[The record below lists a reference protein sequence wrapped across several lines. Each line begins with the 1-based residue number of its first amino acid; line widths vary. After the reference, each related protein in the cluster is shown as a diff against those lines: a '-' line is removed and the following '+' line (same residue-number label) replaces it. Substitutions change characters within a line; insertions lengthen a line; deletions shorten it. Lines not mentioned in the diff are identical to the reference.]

1 MAGSQTAITVEQ
13 EIARLV
19 ADHAASCG
27 KLACAARDE
36 TLDVA
41 LDLIVLPLAVVIVA
55 ALLQRAGF
63 WDGLLRSLSA
73 RLKRTWLA
81 EAGFGA
87 LLAVLFVA
95 VSLPFGLHDA
105 LTADPA
111 TQSGIRC
118 VDGTIKC
125 LFPEP
130 TRADMV
136 GHFLGGQ
143 LSFALGLAAIFAVL
157 APLAFALQR
166 KRPRVLLVV
175 AAAAYLAW
183 LLVPLENRWEQTY
196 PLPQGP
202 LRDDVARLAGRAGL
216 TMERVLM
223 GQPERLGGDGGGGK
237 VEWIGGEAKAVIG
250 ERLLNIHMLHPR
262 AFSPPQGPYSAAD
275 FRFVAAHEIA
285 HVHHRHF
292 ESVVAAS
299 LLLTALFAASA
310 YVWANRIHRRDPRS
324 TGAGFLALFLALG
337 FTANFV
343 LVPIRQNLWRVLEN
357 QADATALELSREPDG
372 AISFIAQS
380 ARGSPLVLDRW
391 YHALYRTHPDNLTRL
406 RRAVEWKT
414 NNAPDQW
421 RAQELAGP
429 VRTRWRDEFELVTDW
444 PETAL
449 TQVRRPEGVRQQR

>member
-1 MAGSQTAITVEQ
+1 MAGSQAALDAKQIVAQ
-13 EIARLV
+13 LV
-19 ADHAASCG
+19 ANHAASCG
-27 KLACAARDE
+27 KLGCAAPDE
-36 TLDVA
+36 TIDVA
-41 LDLIVLPLAVVIVA
+41 LDMVVLPLAVLIFAV
-55 ALLQRAGF
+55 LLQRAGF
-63 WDGLLRSLSA
+63 WDWLLRGLSS

-87 LLAVLFVA
+87 VLAVLFVA
-95 VSLPFGLHDA
+95 VSLPFGLHDV

-111 TQSGIRC
+111 AQSGFRC

-125 LFPEP
+125 LFPEL
-130 TRADMV
+130 TRTDMV
-136 GHFLGGQ
+136 RNFLAGQ
-143 LSFALGLAAIFAVL
+143 LTYAAGLAAIFAVL
-157 APLAFALQR
+157 SPLAFALQR
-166 KRPRVLLVV
+166 KRPRVLLVI

-196 PLPQGP
+196 PLPEGP
-202 LRDDVARLAGRAGL
+202 LRDDVARIAGRAGIV
-216 TMERVLM
+216 MDRVLM
-223 GQPERLGGDGGGGK
+223 GQPERLDGDGGGGK

-292 ESVVAAS
+292 EWVVAAS

-310 YVWANRIHRRDPRS
+310 FVWANRIHRRDPRS
-324 TGAGFLALFLALG
+324 TGAGFLAMFLALG
-337 FTANFV
+337 FAANFV
-343 LVPIRQNLWRVLEN
+343 LVPIRQNLWRVLED

-372 AISFIAQS
+372 AIGFIAQS
-380 ARGSPLVLDRW
+380 ARGSPLALDRW

-406 RRAVEWKT
+406 CRAVEWKA

-421 RAQELAGP
+421 RAQGLAGP

-444 PETAL
+444 PEK
-449 TQVRRPEGVRQQR
+449 P